1 MGRTVPSFRIAEAL
15 EIEGWKPFRR
25 GLPRRER
32 AIFDEMLNTARLYA
46 SASSSAVRA
55 SKFEGML
62 IAIIFQHY
70 KVLTGI
76 AEEIAEL
83 KRQQVRV

>member
-1 MGRTVPSFRIAEAL
+1 VGRTVPSFRIAEAL

-25 GLPRRER
+25 ALPKKER
-32 AIFDEMLNTARLYA
+32 AILDEMLNTARLYA

-62 IAIIFQHY
+62 IAIVFHHY
-70 KVLTGI
+70 KALKGFAQAV
-76 AEEIAEL
+76 AEL
-83 KRQQVRV
+83 RRERVRE

>member
-15 EIEGWKPFRR
+15 EIKGWKPFRMA
-25 GLPRRER
+25 LPKKER
-32 AIFDEMLNTARLYA
+32 AVLDEMLNTARLYA

-62 IAIIFQHY
+62 IAIIFHHY

-83 KRQQVRV
+83 KRQQVRE

>member
-15 EIEGWKPFRR
+15 EIEDWKPFRR
-25 GLPRRER
+25 ALPRRER

-62 IAIIFQHY
+62 IAIIFHHY
-70 KVLTGI
+70 RVLTGI

-83 KRQQVRV
+83 KRQQVRG